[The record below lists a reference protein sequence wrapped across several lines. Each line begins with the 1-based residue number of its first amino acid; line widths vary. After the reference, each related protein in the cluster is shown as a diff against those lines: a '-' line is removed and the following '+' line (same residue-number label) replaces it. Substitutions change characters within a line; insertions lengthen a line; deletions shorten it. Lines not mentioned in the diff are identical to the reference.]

1 MELSNVEKLA
11 VCQAFQKVV
20 GEHTKTG
27 RSDNLRGMVDA
38 EMRERY
44 EADPMAGRSYD
55 VKVQGCK
62 VGTYSLTVSK
72 PKPSRTEKSLEVLDD
87 AEFLGWALREGYMM
101 VDMDAV
107 VEHFNSSGE
116 VPAGCG
122 VVETVIPGEIGGEVT
137 RTTLKVEPFAVEA
150 ALGGMV
156 GEVARGLLEDG
167 GYDGF

>member
-11 VCQAFQKVV
+11 VCQAFQKAV

-44 EADPMAGRSYD
+44 EADPMAGKSYD
-55 VKVQGCK
+55 VKVLGRK

-72 PKPSRTEKSLEVLDD
+72 PKPSKVETGLQVDD
-87 AEFLGWALREGYMM
+87 EEELFGWAWNEGFMT

-107 VEHFNSSGE
+107 LCHFKGCGE
-116 VPAGCG
+116 VPAGCS
-122 VVETVIPGEIGGEVT
+122 VTETVIPGEVGGEVT
-137 RTTLKVEPFAVEA
+137 RTTLKVEPFAVES
-150 ALGGMV
+150 ALGGML
-156 GEVARGLLEDG
+156 GDAARDLLEG